1 MFLTFNQI
9 FDKKY
14 FCIFLRFNTKNS
26 NFKNCVNTKNSN
38 FNLRFTWAIF
48 DTFNLKEDILDRPP
62 NKTDC
67 VGCIDQ
73 IFSQSNTLE
82 YDIFFRWLLKRA
94 DVALSNFSAAFS
106 SRNLKVF
113 FFLMLDNMAHREV
126 SLIKL
131 NKEELVKIKFDYQ
144 GKCNGVSQP
153 TFQRRINFVST
164 LWMNVKKT
172 LIRRWKWSKIQ
183 HQIFN
188 VAQRWCN
195 VGARRWNNIE
205 TTLCRHCF
213 SAAST
218 LLKLDW
224 NQLGYW

>member
-1 MFLTFNQI
+1 MAKSILIGNFALLWKVFFSHFQGYQIFSVINVNRNSTMFLTFNQI

-113 FFLMLDNMAHREV
+113 FF
-126 SLIKL
+126 
-131 NKEELVKIKFDYQ
+131 
-144 GKCNGVSQP
+144 
-153 TFQRRINFVST
+153 
-164 LWMNVKKT
+164 
-172 LIRRWKWSKIQ
+172 
-183 HQIFN
+183 FN
-188 VAQRWCN
+188 VR
-195 VGARRWNNIE
+195 
-205 TTLCRHCF
+205 
-213 SAAST
+213 
-218 LLKLDW
+218 
-224 NQLGYW
+224 